1 MKENEIIQVNRTVSP
16 SRWVCSLFASCS
28 FYGNC
33 VAPMSRQFCWRTTS
47 FDCRLLSWHY
57 LSNSFNR
64 MFKYLFIFQCD
75 RRRVAV
81 VWKRKRPAFLH
92 ESCCF
97 HIAWLEPRQSTT
109 FSFHNLKLS
118 DVPKIQLPTLLL
130 TFLYFAIFIKFC
142 TSFEIAEI
150 RKYRCLLA
158 SAFDRIGRSR
168 CEGKQWNDTIFHCQ
182 GEELL
187 ISGRNN
193 ECTLR
198 FLFNFRHFEWS
209 SWRSCW
215 TPVLS
220 NR

>member
-1 MKENEIIQVNRTVSP
+1 MNRTVSP
-16 SRWVCSLFASCS
+16 SKWVCSLFASCS

-75 RRRVAV
+75 RRRVAG

-109 FSFHNLKLS
+109 FSFHNLKKCQMFLKFS
-118 DVPKIQLPTLLL
+118 FLFYYRHFYILQSLLN
-130 TFLYFAIFIKFC
+130 FALV
-142 TSFEIAEI
+142 FEIAEI

-168 CEGKQWNDTIFHCQ
+168 CEGKQWNDTIFHRQ

-215 TPVLS
+215 TLVLS